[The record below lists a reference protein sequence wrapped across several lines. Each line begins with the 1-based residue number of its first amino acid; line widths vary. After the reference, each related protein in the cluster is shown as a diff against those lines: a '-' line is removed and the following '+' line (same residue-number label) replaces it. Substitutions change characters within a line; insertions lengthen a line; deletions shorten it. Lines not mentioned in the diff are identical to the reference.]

1 MSTTVA
7 LDDDQQEIRDG
18 ARRFLENEY
27 PIATVREI
35 MEQGDAAGIGGWAAI
50 AELGWAGIAV
60 AEGQGGAGYGDVE
73 RVVLMEEMG
82 RFLLPGPFFSSAVL
96 AADVLETLAAAGAA
110 VAEELLGRVIEGE
123 IRATVVAGGDLVASA
138 DLAGALLSAGSDGSS
153 SVSGDG
159 GIVLDGGTADV
170 FVVAARLPEGG
181 IGVFAVRG
189 AADGVAR
196 EPAPLVDETRRSAT
210 VTFDGSA
217 AEPLDVGVADVELA
231 LSRALQRSAVALAA
245 EQVGG
250 ARQAL
255 DMTIAYLCDRQ
266 QYGVPIGTFQ
276 ALKHRAADLGV
287 TIDAAR
293 QSVLEAADAL
303 SGDDP
308 AATTRA
314 VSAAKAAASDAY
326 VETGSAAIQ
335 LHGGIGF
342 TQESDI
348 GLYYKRAIVDAAILG
363 SSDLH
368 RERVAVS
375 LGL

>member
-35 MEQGDAAGIGGWAAI
+35 MEQGDDAAVDGWSAI

-60 AEGQGGAGYGDVE
+60 AEAQGGAGYGDVE

-82 RFLLPGPFFSSAVL
+82 RHLLPGPFFSSAVL
-96 AADVLETLAAAGAA
+96 AADVLEALAAAGSTAA
-110 VAEELLGRVIEGE
+110 QELLGRVIEGE
-123 IRATVVAGGDLVASA
+123 VRATVVAGGDLLAAA
-138 DLAGALLSAGSDGSS
+138 DPAGAVLRAGADDSS
-153 SVSGDG
+153 TVSGDG
-159 GIVLDGGTADV
+159 GLVVDGGTAEV

-181 IGVFAVRG
+181 TGVF
-189 AADGVAR
+189 GVQGDAGGITR
-196 EPAPLVDETRRSAT
+196 TAAPLVDETRRAAT

-217 AEPLDVGVADVELA
+217 AQPLDAGVQDVEAALA
-231 LSRALQRSAVALAA
+231 HALRRSAVALAA

-255 DMTIAYLCDRQ
+255 DVTIAYLCDRQ
-266 QYGVPIGTFQ
+266 QYGVAIGTFQ
-276 ALKHRAADLGV
+276 ALKHRVADLGV
-287 TIDAAR
+287 AIDAAR

-303 SGDDP
+303 SGDD
-308 AATTRA
+308 AEATTRA

-348 GLYYKRAIVDAAILG
+348 GLYYKRAILDAAILG

-368 RERVAVS
+368 RERIAVS